1 MTKRLAVAFPL
12 IYVLVHL
19 CLSMGHGDLR
29 KSQVSSD
36 ASTKIFS
43 ITFRSLKIGQF
54 SFRILNI
61 EA

>member
-1 MTKRLAVAFPL
+1 
-12 IYVLVHL
+12 
-19 CLSMGHGDLR
+19 MGHGDLR
-29 KSQVSSD
+29 ESQVSSD